1 MKNADEVTV
10 EMKLELINKVRMLSN
25 EGLTKLVSFVTAQM
39 ESAVSE
45 LEDDRVQIRID
56 DFDIGTFN

>member
-1 MKNADEVTV
+1 MKNSDEVTV

-25 EGLTKLVSFVTAQM
+25 EGLTKLVSFVTSQM

-56 DFDIGTFN
+56 DFDIATFN